1 MDDRTTN
8 DDLASA
14 VADDL
19 LATNPE
25 AWLAAIVDSS
35 DDAIIGKTLDSVIR
49 SWNAGA
55 TRVFGWTLEEA
66 IGQPVYI
73 LIPPERHYEEPDII
87 GRLVRGDRVDHYE
100 TVRLHKDGTRLDV
113 SLSIS
118 PIRDKT
124 GRIIGAAKIARHLGS
139 ETASESRARA
149 RRSAPRAR
157 HRARAAG
164 RRRAV
169 AAGGARADERRADA
183 NARRSGR
190 GAPSRRGGERGEEP
204 VPGDDEPRAA
214 HAAQRDRRLCESAHD
229 GHSRSAHRR
238 AGTGPRPDQAE
249 RRDAAPPGRRRVEL
263 RQARVRQ
270 TPLSLRRG
278 AVERRPRHPRAVRGA
293 APRREA
299 SRLRVRALRPRRRSD
314 DRPRQ
319 GRADHAQSSLER
331 GEVHGTRPHPRPVP
345 WRRRDRSHRGA

>member
-1 MDDRTTN
+1 GWHADDPGCTICRHEAGEGKRVQARRPAQAAAMDDRTTN

-66 IGQPVYI
+66 IGQSVYI

-124 GRIIGAAKIARHLGS
+124 GRIIGAAKIARNISKRNGFRKPS
-139 ETASESRARA
+139 ASS
-149 RRSAPRAR
+149 
-157 HRARAAG
+157 
-164 RRRAV
+164 
-169 AAGGARADERRADA
+169 
-183 NARRSGR
+183 
-190 GAPSRRGGERGEEP
+190 
-204 VPGDDEPRAA
+204 
-214 HAAQRDRRLCESAHD
+214 
-229 GHSRSAHRR
+229 
-238 AGTGPRPDQAE
+238 
-249 RRDAAPPGRRRVEL
+249 
-263 RQARVRQ
+263 
-270 TPLSLRRG
+270 PLS
-278 AVERRPRHPRAVRGA
+278 
-293 APRREA
+293 
-299 SRLRVRALRPRRRSD
+299 SK
-314 DRPRQ
+314 
-319 GRADHAQSSLER
+319 SS
-331 GEVHGTRPHPRPVP
+331 PP
-345 WRRRDRSHRGA
+345 SS